1 MDAWPS
7 LPQSFGYAI
16 GENLNTLALYQT
28 KEYIFLLFGPKCLSD
43 ILDNVRSI

>member
-7 LPQSFGYAI
+7 LPQSSGYAI
-16 GENLNTLALYQT
+16 GENLLALYQT

-43 ILDNVRSI
+43 ILYNVRSI